1 MENNSELNLARQIV
15 EKTGTSLFLTGKAG
29 TGKTTFLHSLRD
41 TSMKRMVVLAPTGVA
56 AINARGATIHSFFQF
71 DFSPFI
77 PGQGFIGEGKRFI
90 SFSKIKRRI
99 ISSLDLLVI
108 DEISMVRPDILDA
121 IDDSLRRLRNSRK
134 PFGGVQL
141 LLIGDLR
148 QLAPVVTPDEWA
160 ILSHHYASP
169 YFFESRALKEAGF
182 ITLELTKVYRQSDRR
197 FIDLLNAVRENKV
210 TEKILDDLNSRY
222 IGNFNPGDSEGY
234 IRLTTH
240 NHMADSIN
248 WRRLAELQE
257 APVEYQASVTGKFPE
272 YSFPA
277 DFMLTLKRGA
287 RVMFIK
293 NDTGTDRRFYNGM
306 LGTVVDLDENTVT
319 VRPVEGGA
327 DIVTERAVW
336 ENTTYDMDP
345 ATNEIRQNVTGSFVQ
360 IPLRLAWAITI
371 HKSQGLTFDKAI
383 IDASHSFAPG
393 QAYVALSRCRSLEG
407 LVLDSRIHPS
417 AIITDYKVNSFID
430 MQNAH
435 RPDEETVKRMMSSY
449 FSRVLSEVFDFEAAA
464 GAFEDFSH
472 AVLEFVTPVFPELY
486 QEYKDEKVRFRSE
499 ILEVGRRFIGIYS
512 SRYYDTDNI
521 DQALIEKVAGGCG
534 YFLNKLAP
542 LVRLIKKTPLEL
554 DNKGYERRLNNAY
567 DNVRYELKLKTDIMK
582 GLLEVPFS
590 PGVYMKL
597 KAMAVLG
604 IDEVGSGERKSNR
617 LVKPENSRG
626 ERKGKVMKEGVMS
639 DDLPQRPKK
648 EEKPKSEKRPRGYS
662 ENITVNMYLD
672 GKSISA
678 IAEERGLVETTIA
691 GHLGKGVKA
700 GRLKLEDVVAP
711 GDLEKLNELY
721 QREDIDSYAKM
732 REASRTHSRSPSS
745 GTAKGNK
752 TVEWRA
758 WAPGSPGLA

>member
-306 LGTVVDLDENTVT
+306 LGTVVDLAENTQAECHGLFRADT
-319 VRPVEGGA
+319 VEACLGNHYPQEPGS
-327 DIVTERAVW
+327 DF
-336 ENTTYDMDP
+336 
-345 ATNEIRQNVTGSFVQ
+345 RQGDNR
-360 IPLRLAWAITI
+360 RLAFVCTGT
-371 HKSQGLTFDKAI
+371 GL
-383 IDASHSFAPG
+383 
-393 QAYVALSRCRSLEG
+393 C
-407 LVLDSRIHPS
+407 
-417 AIITDYKVNSFID
+417 
-430 MQNAH
+430 
-435 RPDEETVKRMMSSY
+435 
-449 FSRVLSEVFDFEAAA
+449 
-464 GAFEDFSH
+464 GAE
-472 AVLEFVTPVFPELY
+472 PVP
-486 QEYKDEKVRFRSE
+486 
-499 ILEVGRRFIGIYS
+499 
-512 SRYYDTDNI
+512 
-521 DQALIEKVAGGCG
+521 VAGGSCARQPDSP
-534 YFLNKLAP
+534 KC
-542 LVRLIKKTPLEL
+542 
-554 DNKGYERRLNNAY
+554 DNNGLQGQQFH
-567 DNVRYELKLKTDIMK
+567 RY
-582 GLLEVPFS
+582 
-590 PGVYMKL
+590 
-597 KAMAVLG
+597 
-604 IDEVGSGERKSNR
+604 
-617 LVKPENSRG
+617 
-626 ERKGKVMKEGVMS
+626 
-639 DDLPQRPKK
+639 
-648 EEKPKSEKRPRGYS
+648 
-662 ENITVNMYLD
+662 
-672 GKSISA
+672 
-678 IAEERGLVETTIA
+678 AEC
-691 GHLGKGVKA
+691 
-700 GRLKLEDVVAP
+700 
-711 GDLEKLNELY
+711 
-721 QREDIDSYAKM
+721 
-732 REASRTHSRSPSS
+732 ASS
-745 GTAKGNK
+745 
-752 TVEWRA
+752 
-758 WAPGSPGLA
+758 

>member
-99 ISSLDLLVI
+99 ISTLDLLVI

-182 ITLELTKVYRQSDRR
+182 ITLELTKVYRQSDRK

-407 LVLDSRIHPS
+407 LVLDSRLHPG

-521 DQALIEKVAGGCG
+521 DPALIDKVAGGCS
-534 YFLNKLAP
+534 YFLNKLSP
-542 LVRLIKKTPLEL
+542 LVKLIKKTPLEL

-691 GHLGKGVKA
+691 GHLGQGVKA

-732 REASRTHSRSPSS
+732 REAASDLENPHSLSIFWNSKR
-745 GTAKGNK
+745 
-752 TVEWRA
+752 E
-758 WAPGSPGLA
+758 